1 MSPALFQAL
10 LVASLVVC
18 ALGVAWRVAAWLRM
32 RIGPDARGVT
42 AWQRVRGVLAT
53 VAASLFGS
61 RGLRVLG
68 AFCLDAL
75 LLRRLFAN
83 APWRALAHLF
93 VVTGFTLLVLTH
105 ALAPLVTARLVPG
118 YQPTLEPWLFVR
130 NLLGAMV
137 LGGLVVLVV
146 ARWRARSR
154 MGLPHRPRAA
164 LFAALLGVVLATGFL
179 LEAHKIASPRAFH
192 RMTDTFAGAADPTA
206 LASLR
211 ALWAREY
218 GVAFDVRTDTVA
230 ADVTEAGRRLH
241 EDACATCHASPAS
254 AFVSWPL
261 ARMMAPVAG
270 TLDAVSADAWLLH
283 LHVLACFAGL
293 ALLPFTTFL
302 HALAAPF
309 SLLLDAAARHGAA
322 PARPLPLAARATRR
336 ALSLDA
342 CVRCGMCDL
351 DCSVATLARHLDNRE
366 LLPSHKLVATREAAS
381 PRLREAMRRDA
392 RALTDARRA
401 ADGAFLC
408 TDCGRCTRHCPV
420 GLDLAELW
428 DAGRGDLDAAGL
440 PAAATWVRERPA
452 IAWAESLANVG
463 DRAAPAVVDASRAP
477 LAFDRRTFSR
487 CVQCQTCTNVCPV
500 VAHSMGA
507 DPRNAADQGI
517 DLTPQKVMN
526 LLRLGLPDLALG
538 SRMVW
543 DCATCYQ
550 CQEQCP
556 EGIRVADIMCE
567 LRALSVRRLAAVR
580 DVAEQS

>member
-1 MSPALFQAL
+1 MPPALFHAL
-10 LVASLVVC
+10 LLASLVIC
-18 ALGVAWRVAAWLRM
+18 TLGVAWRVRAWLRHC
-32 RIGPDARGVT
+32 IGPDARGVT
-42 AWQRVRGVLAT
+42 AWPRVRGVLAT
-53 VAASLFGS
+53 VVAALVGP

-68 AFCLDAL
+68 TFCLDAL
-75 LLRRLFAN
+75 LLRRLFEN
-83 APWRALAHLF
+83 APWRALAHLCL
-93 VVTGFTLLVLTH
+93 VSGFTLLVLLH
-105 ALAPLVTARLVPG
+105 ALGPLVTAHLFPG
-118 YQPTLEPWLFVR
+118 YQPTVEPWLFVR

-137 LGGLVVLVV
+137 LGGLIVLVV
-146 ARWRARSR
+146 ARRRARPR
-154 MGLPHRPRAA
+154 MGRPYRPRAA
-164 LFAALLGVVLATGFL
+164 LFATLLGVVVATGFL
-179 LEAHKIASPRAFH
+179 LEAHKIASPGAFH
-192 RMTDTFAGAADPTA
+192 RMTDTFAGAADPAA

-211 ALWAREY
+211 TLWAREY
-218 GVAFDVRTDTVA
+218 GVAFDVRNDAVA
-230 ADVTEAGRRLH
+230 ADVTEAGRQLH
-241 EDACATCHASPAS
+241 ETSCVSCHAKPAA

-261 ARMMAPVAG
+261 AKAVAPVAG
-270 TLDAVSADAWLLH
+270 ALDAVSADAWLLH

-302 HALAAPF
+302 HVLAAPF

-351 DCSVATLARHLDNRE
+351 DCSVAALARHLDNRH
-366 LLPSHKLVATREAAS
+366 LLPSHKLVATRGAA
-381 PRLREAMRRDA
+381 RLQRREAMHSDA
-392 RALTDARRA
+392 RALADARRA

-408 TDCGRCTRHCPV
+408 TDCGRCTRRCPV

-428 DAGRGDLDAAGL
+428 DAGRGDLDAVGL
-440 PAAATWVRERPA
+440 PAPAAWVRARPA
-452 IAWAESLANVG
+452 IAWAESLAHVG
-463 DRAAPAVVDASRAP
+463 ARAAPAVVDASRAP
-477 LAFDRRTFSR
+477 LAFDRQTFSR

-500 VAHSMGA
+500 VAHAMAPDSRGTA
-507 DPRNAADQGI
+507 GPGV

-550 CQEQCP
+550 CQEHCP

-567 LRALSVRRLAAVR
+567 LRAWSVRRLASVR

>member
-1 MSPALFQAL
+1 VSPALFQAL
-10 LVASLVVC
+10 LVASLALC
-18 ALGVAWRVAAWLRM
+18 ALGVAWRVAAWFRI
-32 RIGPDARGVT
+32 RIGPDARGTT
-42 AWQRVRGVLAT
+42 AWQRVRGVLPT
-53 VAASLFGS
+53 VAASLFGP

-83 APWRALAHLF
+83 APWRALAHLL
-93 VVTGFTLLVLTH
+93 VVSGFTLLVLLH
-105 ALAPLVTARLVPG
+105 ALAPIVTTRLFPG

-130 NLLGAMV
+130 NLLGAMM
-137 LGGLVVLVV
+137 LGGLIVLVV

-154 MGLPHRPRAA
+154 MGLPHHPRAA
-164 LFAALLGVVLATGFL
+164 LFATLLGVVLATGFL

-192 RMTDTFAGAADPTA
+192 RMTDTFAAGADPSV

-218 GVAFDVRTDTVA
+218 GVAFDARTDTVA
-230 ADVTEAGRRLH
+230 ADVTDAARRLH
-241 EDACATCHASPAS
+241 EEACASCHAKPAS

-261 ARMMAPVAG
+261 ARMMAPVTGA
-270 TLDAVSADAWLLH
+270 LDAVSADAWLLH

-302 HALAAPF
+302 HVLAAPF
-309 SLLLDAAARHGAA
+309 SVLLDAAARQSVVPG
-322 PARPLPLAARATRR
+322 RPLPVAARATRR
-336 ALSLDA
+336 ALALDA

-351 DCSVATLARHLDNRE
+351 DCSVATLARHLDSRY
-366 LLPSHKLVATREAAS
+366 LLPSHKLIATRAVANL
-381 PRLREAMRRDA
+381 PRWDAMRRDA
-392 RALTDARRA
+392 RALADARRA

-420 GLDLAELW
+420 GLDLADLW
-428 DAGRGDLDAAGL
+428 DAGRYDLAAAEL
-440 PAAATWVRERPA
+440 PAPAAWVRQRSA
-452 IAWAESLANVG
+452 IAWAESLANAG
-463 DRAAPAVVDASRAP
+463 DRAGLDVIDASRAP

-500 VAHSMGA
+500 VAHAMDA
-507 DPRNAADQGI
+507 DPRSAADQGV

-526 LLRLGLPDLALG
+526 LLRLGLPELVLG

-550 CQEQCP
+550 CQEHCP

-567 LRALSVRRLAAVR
+567 LRALSVQRLAAVR
-580 DVAEQS
+580 DMAEPS

>member
-1 MSPALFQAL
+1 MSPALLQTL
-10 LVASLVVC
+10 LVASLALC
-18 ALGVAWRVAAWLRM
+18 ALGLAWRVAAWFRI
-32 RIGPDARGVT
+32 RIGPDARGVK
-42 AWQRVRGVLAT
+42 AWQRVRRVAVL
-53 VAASLFGS
+53 VASSLFGP

-75 LLRRLFAN
+75 LLRGLFAN
-83 APWRALAHLF
+83 APWRALAHLL
-93 VVTGFTLLVLTH
+93 VVSGFTLLVLLH
-105 ALAPLVTARLVPG
+105 ALAPIVTTRLFPG

-130 NLLGAMV
+130 NLLGAMM
-137 LGGLVVLVV
+137 LGGLIVLVV
-146 ARWRARSR
+146 ARRQARSR
-154 MGLPHRPRAA
+154 MGLPPRPRAA

-192 RMTDTFAGAADPTA
+192 RMTDTFAGAADPSA

-218 GVAFDVRTDTVA
+218 GVAFDARTDAVA
-230 ADVTEAGRRLH
+230 VDVTEAGRRLH
-241 EDACATCHASPAS
+241 EEACASCHAKPAS

-270 TLDAVSADAWLLH
+270 MLDAVSTDAWLLS

-302 HALAAPF
+302 HVLAAPF
-309 SLLLDAAARHGAA
+309 SLLLDAAARHGAV
-322 PARPLPLAARATRR
+322 PARPLPVAARATRR
-336 ALSLDA
+336 ALALDA
-342 CVRCGMCDL
+342 CVRCGLCDL
-351 DCSVATLARHLDNRE
+351 DCSVATLARHLDNRD
-366 LLPSHKLVATREAAS
+366 LLPSHKVVSSRAVAN
-381 PRLREAMRRDA
+381 PRRRDAIRRDA
-392 RALTDARRA
+392 RALADARRA

-408 TDCGRCTRHCPV
+408 TDCGRCTGRCPV
-420 GLDLAELW
+420 GLDLADLW
-428 DAGRGDLDAAGL
+428 DAGRNDLAAANL
-440 PAAATWVRERPA
+440 PAPAAWVRQRPA

-463 DRAAPAVVDASRAP
+463 DRAALDVIDASRAP

-500 VAHSMGA
+500 VAHAMDA
-507 DPRNAADQGI
+507 DPRIAADQGV

-550 CQEQCP
+550 CQEHCP

-567 LRALSVRRLAAVR
+567 LRALSVQRLATVR
-580 DVAEQS
+580 DMAEPS

>member
-1 MSPALFQAL
+1 VSPALFQTL
-10 LVASLVVC
+10 LVASLTLC
-18 ALGVAWRVAAWLRM
+18 ALGVAWRIAAWFRI
-32 RIGPDARGVT
+32 RIGPDARGAT
-42 AWQRVRGVLAT
+42 AWQRVRRVVVQ
-53 VAASLFGS
+53 VAESLFGP

-68 AFCLDAL
+68 TFCLDAL
-75 LLRRLFAN
+75 LLRRLFAR
-83 APWRALAHLF
+83 ARLRALAHLL
-93 VVTGFTLLVLTH
+93 VVSGFTLLVLTH
-105 ALAPLVTARLVPG
+105 ALAPLVTARLFPG
-118 YQPTLEPWLFVR
+118 YQPTLEPWLSLR

-146 ARWRARSR
+146 GRRRARSR
-154 MGLPHRPRAA
+154 MGLPRRPRATV
-164 LFAALLGVVLATGFL
+164 FAALLGVVLATGFL

-192 RMTDTFAGAADPTA
+192 RMTDTFAAAADPAA

-218 GVAFDVRTDTVA
+218 GVAFDVRTDAVA
-230 ADVTEAGRRLH
+230 ADVTDAGRRLH
-241 EDACATCHASPAS
+241 DEACAPCHAKPAS

-261 ARMMAPVAG
+261 AKVMAPVAG
-270 TLDAVSADAWLLH
+270 TLDAASADAWLLH

-302 HALAAPF
+302 HVLAAPF
-309 SLLLDAAARHGAA
+309 SLLLDAAARHGAS
-322 PARPLPLAARATRR
+322 PARPLPVETRATRR
-336 ALSLDA
+336 GLSVDA

-351 DCSVATLARHLDNRE
+351 DCSVATLARHLDNRH
-366 LLPSHKLVATREAAS
+366 LLPSHKVVATHAMARRR
-381 PRLREAMRRDA
+381 PPDAMRGDA
-392 RALTDARRA
+392 RAPADARRV
-401 ADGAFLC
+401 ADGASLC

-420 GLDLAELW
+420 GLDLADLW
-428 DAGRGDLDAAGL
+428 DAGRHDLAAAEL
-440 PAAATWVRERPA
+440 PAPAVWVRERPA
-452 IAWAESLANVG
+452 IAWAESLANLG
-463 DRAAPAVVDASRAP
+463 DRAAQAVDDAARAP

-500 VAHSMGA
+500 VAHAMDA
-507 DPRNAADQGI
+507 DPRVAADQGV

-550 CQEQCP
+550 CQEHCP

-580 DVAEQS
+580 DNAEPS